1 MCIVKKRKAERMNS
15 EENSKADKHAV
26 VPQRNTTGGGAV
38 LLLCS
43 PGFHQPATQWAVTTI
58 NHKL

>member
-1 MCIVKKRKAERMNS
+1 MCIVKKRKAEKMNS
-15 EENSKADKHAV
+15 EENSKADKHTV
-26 VPQRNTTGGGAV
+26 VPQRNTMGGV